1 MEPSAA
7 TRTLSTAE
15 VRRDA
20 VLEAAMHVFA
30 ERGFS
35 GTPTT
40 EVAKA
45 AGISHAY
52 LFRLFPTKSDLAV
65 AVAERCHERIH
76 RAFAEACA
84 RAKAAGEDPMEAMG
98 LAYAELISDDELL
111 KIQLHSHA
119 AAAGDPAVRAASA
132 AGFGRIVDL
141 VKEQTGAPDE
151 EVGRFI
157 ATGMLMNVVAALG
170 AMDSAEPWACTLRA
184 IKQDDC

>member
-7 TRTLSTAE
+7 TRTLSTAD

-20 VLEAAMHVFA
+20 VLEPAMHVFA
-30 ERGFS
+30 ERGLS

-52 LFRLFPTKSDLAV
+52 LFRLFPTESDLAV
-65 AVAERCHERIH
+65 AVAERSHGRIH

-111 KIQLHSHA
+111 KIQLTA
-119 AAAGDPAVRAASA
+119 TPRPPATPRSARRPPRASGASSTSSRSRP
-132 AGFGRIVDL
+132 GRR
-141 VKEQTGAPDE
+141 TRRSGASSRP
-151 EVGRFI
+151 G
-157 ATGMLMNVVAALG
+157 
-170 AMDSAEPWACTLRA
+170 C
-184 IKQDDC
+184 